1 MPPCRRED
9 LGDDRLRVEAEK
21 IQHCTSLIEIG
32 YGSAPASATPPT
44 YYELEQ
50 GKQVQIEPDPKLLR
64 GQGRAEL
71 GDSLRHVV
79 HCTPEADVVG
89 VQDSDPLGIGNRGK
103 LVDEAF
109 VFRVA
114 N

>member
-1 MPPCRRED
+1 MAWLNKRN
-9 LGDDRLRVEAEK
+9 
-21 IQHCTSLIEIG
+21 S
-32 YGSAPASATPPT
+32 PT
-44 YYELEQ
+44 YHELEQ